1 MSKNIIMQQKT
12 ADGYEELY
20 PKANG
25 DGSVIVNNTT
35 NQFLGGGS
43 TVGDALEYLSKF
55 GMYWWKKVEQVPT
68 YGINSTKT
76 ASTVA
81 QYGGTGTIYSAG
93 VIYSNYPPSSSV
105 EVNDSVTNKTY
116 PFQCSATAKVDANGK
131 ITLGSV
137 ASGSY
142 CYWET
147 SHYNDDDGEGY
158 NYRERVVT
166 SLTAPFYVKT
176 NNTIYYV
183 TGSLYINYVWRYD
196 SSGDVKY
203 KQFHLS
209 TQNGAIYIP
218 ESYISSYTTTTTY
231 ICSSDPNAY
240 PDQGNT
246 DSSGAQYWKVGQPWE
261 FLPKLG
267 KVETGY
273 YTGTGSGNATLTFEN
288 APQFVFISYKATT
301 NGGFGSCIWCKDSSN
316 GPYFVI
322 SSTGQ
327 ANTITQSGNNL
338 TFTYMNQNAVA
349 YQYFAITQ

>member
-12 ADGYEELY
+12 ASGYEELY

-68 YGINSTKT
+68 YGINNTKT
-76 ASTVA
+76 TSRVSS
-81 QYGGTGTIYSAG
+81 GSVSFYSAG
-93 VIYSNYPPSSSV
+93 IIYSNYPPSSSV
-105 EVNDSVTNKTY
+105 PVNDSITNKTY
-116 PFQCSATAKVDANGK
+116 PFQCSATANVDANGK

-142 CYWET
+142 CYWTT
-147 SHYNDDDGEGY
+147 SHYNDEDGEGY
-158 NYRERVVT
+158 NTRERVVT

-176 NNTIYYV
+176 NNVIYYV
-183 TGSLYINYVWRYD
+183 TGSLSINYIWLYD

-209 TQNGAIYIP
+209 TENGAIYIP

-246 DSSGAQYWKVGQPWE
+246 DSSGAKYWKVGQPWE

-288 APQFVFISYKATT
+288 APQLVFISYKIATD
-301 NGGFGSCIWCKDSSN
+301 GGYASCLWCKDLSQ
-316 GPYFVI
+316 GPYWVLS
-322 SSTGQ
+322 SSTQ
-327 ANTITQSGNNL
+327 LSDVTQSGNNL
-338 TFTYMNQNAVA
+338 TFTNMNKNAIA

>member
-55 GMYWWKKVEQVPT
+55 GMYWWKKVEQVPN

-76 ASTVA
+76 ASTVD
-81 QYGGTGTIYSAG
+81 QYEGTGTIYSAG
-93 VIYSNYPPSSSV
+93 VISSNYPPQSV
-105 EVNDSVTNKTY
+105 VTVNDSVTYKTY
-116 PFQCSATAKVDANGK
+116 PFQCSATAKVDSNGK

-142 CYWET
+142 CYWKT
-147 SHYNDDDGEGY
+147 SHYIDDDGEGY
-158 NYRERVVT
+158 NYRERAVT
-166 SLTAPFYVKT
+166 SLAAPFYVKT
-176 NNTIYYV
+176 NNMIYYV
-183 TGSLYINYVWRYD
+183 TGSLCINYVWRYD
-196 SSGDVKY
+196 SSGNVKY

-209 TQNGAIYIP
+209 TQHGAIYTP

-246 DSSGAQYWKVGQPWE
+246 DSSGAKYWKVGQPWE

-273 YTGTGSGNATLTFEN
+273 YTGTGSGNVTLTFEN
-288 APQFVFISYKATT
+288 APQLVFISYKIATD
-301 NGGFGSCIWCKDSSN
+301 GGYASCLWCKDLSQ
-316 GPYFVI
+316 GPYWVLS
-322 SSTGQ
+322 SSTQ
-327 ANTITQSGNNL
+327 LSNITQSGNNL
-338 TFTYMNQNAVA
+338 TFTNMNKNAIA